1 MKRFFIFTLTLLCCI
16 FVSAQSKYQINGTV
30 IEKETNEAVLSATV
44 QLLTLP
50 DSTFSSGTTTNAQ
63 GGFVFNNIKK
73 GKYTIKISYIGCHTK
88 YINLDLTN
96 KNEKKVDIG
105 YITLLTN
112 AIMLKEAQVTAH
124 ASKVSVS
131 GDSLVYNAAAY
142 RTPEGSVL
150 EDLVKQLPGAKVD
163 SEGNITINGK
173 SVSKIL
179 VDGKEYFLNDK
190 SVAMKNIPTEMIDK
204 IKSYDRKSDLA
215 RVTGIDDGEEETV
228 LDLTVK
234 KGMNNGWFGN
244 VNLGAGTKSRYSER
258 LFVQRFNDNT
268 QLSVVGGANNV
279 NDMGFG
285 GGGGRGWGHGGN
297 GLNTS
302 KEIGTNIATLGKNIE
317 VGGSVLYRYRGNDT
331 ESLSSS
337 EDYNARL
344 DKFNEGRS
352 KSLSSNGTFNTQ
364 FRIEWKP
371 DTTIN
376 IIFRPNLSYSRNRGY
391 NNSNTAGYKEDP
403 NDITDNVLDYNS
415 EISNQMEMA
424 RINGM
429 EESPNTII
437 NNLIDII
444 ANTKDTRQQSY
455 STNTNFSGEIQ
466 ANKRLNNNGR
476 NITLRVNGG
485 FSESKSKQLSAANV
499 YKTTGR
505 TINNLYYNTP
515 GNSHNIAAQLTYSE
529 PIAKRTYLQFSYRF
543 QYSYSKN
550 DRKAFF
556 YDSQA
561 YQDLNN
567 ALNAYRYDIPAI
579 LKFMDEANYMMRD
592 TLRLSQF
599 SEYRNYNQTIGLS
612 FRKITDNIN
621 LSVGIDALPQH
632 STLNYEYLSIK
643 HPEVTRKVFDFAP
656 RVNFRY
662 SFNKQ
667 TQLNIRYN
675 ARTSQPSMT
684 NLLDIVD
691 PSDPI
696 NKSVGNTSL
705 KPSLTHSANI
715 FFNTYDVEHQRGIF
729 TYTNFG
735 TTHNNISN
743 KTIYIDGGKDKS
755 TRIIQ
760 PKNINGNWNIGGGIG
775 FNTGLGKNKAF
786 TLGINTGFNFKNNV
800 GLFSNVIQNGNN
812 DTEGDE
818 EQNDLSIEEIKEIIR
833 NAEDKKTVTK
843 DLRLSEDIDFSYRTE
858 AISISLTGS
867 LTYNHSKNNINAST
881 SPNTYDFAYGTEFQ
895 WTMPWGTQLATDIG
909 MNSRRGYAR
918 KEDNTNELIWNAQV
932 SHSFLRGNALTL
944 SLSVNDIL
952 GQQSNISRMIS
963 ASMRSDTRYNS
974 IYQYAMLRA
983 TYRFSI
989 FGGKNSMGT
998 NNERQGWGMGFGG
1011 GRPPMGGGRF

>member
-44 QLLTLP
+44 QLLALP
-50 DSTFSSGTTTNAQ
+50 DSTFKSGTTTNAQ
-63 GGFVFNNIKK
+63 GGFVFNNINK

-268 QLSVVGGANNV
+268 QLSIIGGANNV

-297 GLNTS
+297 GLRTS
-302 KEIGTNIATLGKNIE
+302 KEIGSNIATLGKNIE
-317 VGGSVLYRYRGNDT
+317 VGGSVHYRYNGSDT
-331 ESLSSS
+331 ESRSSS
-337 EDYNARL
+337 ESFNNNW
-344 DKFNEGRS
+344 DKFKEISS
-352 KSLSSNGTFNTQ
+352 KSLSSNSTLNTQ

-391 NNSNTAGYKEDP
+391 GNSNTETYNEDP
-403 NDITDNVLDYNS
+403 NNITDNVLDYNND
-415 EISNQMEMA
+415 IVNQMEMA
-424 RINGM
+424 RINNM
-429 EESPNTII
+429 EETPNTILD
-437 NNLIDII
+437 NLMDIV
-444 ANTKDTRQQSY
+444 TSVKDTRQQSY
-455 STNTNFSGEIQ
+455 STSTNFNGEIQ

-485 FSESKSKQLSAANV
+485 FSESKSKQLSAEYGYQHNNEISG
-499 YKTTGR
+499 K
-505 TINNLYYNTP
+505 TINNRYYNTP
-515 GNSHNIAAQLTYSE
+515 GNNHNIAAQLTYSE

-550 DRKAFF
+550 DRKAFV

-579 LKFMDEANYMMRD
+579 LRFMDEANYMMRD

-621 LSVGIDALPQH
+621 LSIGIDALPQR
-632 STLNYEYLSIK
+632 STLNYEYLGK
-643 HPEVTRKVFDFAP
+643 EYPEVTRKVFDFAP

-662 SFNKQ
+662 SFDKQ

-684 NLLDIVD
+684 NLLDLEDDTELYNV
-691 PSDPI
+691 SL
-696 NKSVGNTSL
+696 GNPSL

-729 TYTNFG
+729 TYTNFN
-735 TTHNNISN
+735 TTHNSISN
-743 KTIYIDGGKDKS
+743 KIVYGNGQTI
-755 TRIIQ
+755 TQ
-760 PKNINGNWNIGGGIG
+760 PVNINGNWNMGGGIG

-786 TLGINTGFNFKNNV
+786 TLGINTGVNFSNNV
-800 GLFSNVIQNGNN
+800 GLFSNSTTDDLEKIQNK
-812 DTEGDE
+812 
-818 EQNDLSIEEIKEIIR
+818 KEYMDML
-833 NAEDKKTVTK
+833 EVTKTVTK
-843 DLRLSEDIDFSYRTE
+843 DWRLTEGIDFAYRTD

-867 LTYNHSKNNINAST
+867 LTYRNSKNNINSN
-881 SPNTYDFAYGTEFQ
+881 SKENTYDFAYGTEFQ

-932 SHSFLRGNALTL
+932 SHSFLRGKALTL
-944 SLSVNDIL
+944 SLAVNDIL

-963 ASMRSDTRYNS
+963 ATMRSDTRYNS